1 MITADK
7 LSKIC
12 RDSVKFTD
20 VSAGVV
26 KIDTPF
32 LDSFND
38 EIAIYAIDDPHTSSI
53 TLTDD
58 GWTMDSLESRG
69 IYLSVFDKKQLK
81 KYGVVEN
88 GGTLQIVTTLD
99 EFPVA
104 ECRLLQVMLAV
115 DSMPHQM
122 GQFRPI

>member
-1 MITADK
+1 MVTAEE

-38 EIAIYAIDDPHTSSI
+38 EMTIYAVDDPHTSSI
-53 TLTDD
+53 VLTDD
-58 GWTMDSLESRG
+58 GWTMDNLESRG
-69 IYLSVFDKKQLK
+69 FYLSASDKKQLE
-81 KYGVVEN
+81 KYGVVDN
-88 GGTLQIVTTLD
+88 DGSLQIVTTLD
-99 EFPVA
+99 EFTVA

-115 DSMPHQM
+115 DNMPHQM